1 MGFRGSAE
9 RRIGAL
15 FSPLEPQTCWA
26 RFRYGQFRNRTRLS
40 LVGRAVSTRSAE
52 NRALPVSDGCR
63 ERRTKRIWAP
73 RAMAGRERSVYSS
86 EPHHVLDAVATGRRI
101 TAMAPTAASRIV
113 PPIVTGPT
121 HIGPRP
127 SLPAMPSTQPPTTTR
142 RRTTAS
148 GPSRTREMGMFG
160 IPTPP
165 ARPCSSATEILPG
178 DAAADV
184 EQMVLGVVECVS
196 DDGGGV
202 DHQLIDVNG
211 GRSLLVGCE

>member
-1 MGFRGSAE
+1 MGFRGE
-9 RRIGAL
+9 RRTPDRSAVLPARAADLLGAISVWPVPKSNP
-15 FSPLEPQTCWA
+15 FEP
-26 RFRYGQFRNRTRLS
+26 
-40 LVGRAVSTRSAE
+40 GRARCE
-52 NRALPVSDGCR
+52 YPQPGNRALPVSDGCR